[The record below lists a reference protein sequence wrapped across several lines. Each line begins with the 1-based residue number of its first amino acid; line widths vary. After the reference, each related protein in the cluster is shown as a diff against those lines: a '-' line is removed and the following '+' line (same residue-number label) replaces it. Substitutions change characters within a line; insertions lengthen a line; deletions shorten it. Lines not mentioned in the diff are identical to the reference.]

1 MDYASSEKKAVQI
14 RIVTDIRDGHRKET
28 TAMSAKGMYY
38 KKGETIYLAYKEKQE
53 VGEIQTIVKVS
64 EQEVSVTRSGAVKM
78 KQVFRK
84 RELSESTYISPFG
97 RMDMKTLAHNIEYKQ
112 MNKKGR
118 LFMTYDLHMQ
128 GDYAGNYALT
138 ITFKE
143 A

>member
-1 MDYASSEKKAVQI
+1 MEHDSSEKKSVHI

-28 TAMSAKGMYY
+28 TAMDAKGMYY
-38 KKGETIYLAYKEKQE
+38 KKGETIYLLYKEKQE
-53 VGEIQTIVKVS
+53 VGEIQTIVKVAQ
-64 EQEVSVTRSGAVKM
+64 EEVSVTRSGAVKM

-84 RELSESTYISPFG
+84 KESLGSTYISPFG
-97 RMDMKTLAHNIEYKQ
+97 RMDMETLAHNIEYKQ

-128 GDYAGNYALT
+128 GDYAGKYALT